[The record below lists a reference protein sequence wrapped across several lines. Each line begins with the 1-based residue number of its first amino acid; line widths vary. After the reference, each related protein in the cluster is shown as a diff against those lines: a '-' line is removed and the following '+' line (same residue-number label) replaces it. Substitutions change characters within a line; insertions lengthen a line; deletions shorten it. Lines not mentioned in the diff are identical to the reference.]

1 MISVISIFQ
10 MVATIEQIREAVQR
24 VLSGESKT
32 AVVRSSQV
40 KRTTLFKFLKAT
52 NNSEVIERKKSRRK
66 PSLPNGVEQDLVS
79 WIAAMQR
86 AGCPVTRHDIMMKA
100 QQIVQLHSG
109 ITQNL
114 GRGWYQRFSQRH
126 QELSDRIAQS
136 LTKAR
141 NNVDKDGIILYFNR
155 LLKACLAFN
164 CSPSDIYNVDET
176 SFKTKNS
183 SKKVVAIRGSQ
194 SVWATEKSVPYHLT
208 IVAAV
213 AADGTFVPPAFIL
226 PGLTCEAVVL
236 DECAV
241 HDAVVT
247 TAPKAFINAHI
258 FNNWLETFGEWKMKY
273 RGCRPAV
280 LSVTK
285 LIDYSANPCEDFYQ
299 YACGAWHKD
308 AVIPP
313 GKTSIAKSFDKIA
326 IQNEVVLNKILSE
339 NKPKLGEFYS
349 SCLDTATL
357 TSLGLSPLADSFKA
371 IRSANTTL
379 DLLVVAGQLVK
390 NGIPAF
396 VDIVSRGNANDT
408 TKNALFGFQAPLSL
422 ARTYYNNSARWAS
435 IEADYKVYIAS
446 VLQLAG
452 FAAEQAAAAVPQAEE
467 MEAVVSAY
475 TAFTFHELDQKY
487 PLLVGSWLKGNG
499 FNVRD
504 ESGGATDWVGFYS
517 LDYFDKTEALL
528 KNTSLED
535 LRTIVEYKL
544 IHASSTHLTPE
555 FRTANWNLFG
565 KKIGGQKTEPT
576 RQKFCLGQTSATVG
590 ELLGKYFLEVV
601 WSANTAKT
609 ADELVKALRS
619 SFSTGIATADWLD
632 NSTRTNAQT
641 KLSKFVHLLGGSEKP
656 QLYPT
661 LTFDTKSYLNN
672 RWKVSQVNL
681 DTNLKLNGQPVDK
694 RRFSMSPQTV
704 NAYYSPSVNQIV
716 FPAGILQNPFFDGQ
730 FDAAQNFGAI
740 GMVIGHEITHGFDNR
755 GRSYDGDGNLN
766 PWWSNVTSVAFNNKA
781 QCIVDQYAK
790 FVVKSEVTG
799 AVLGN
804 LNGRLTLGETIADN
818 GGLKTSFRAYHEYLK
833 KYPSQYTEETGD
845 KLFY

>member
-1 MISVISIFQ
+1 
-10 MVATIEQIREAVQR
+10 
-24 VLSGESKT
+24 
-32 AVVRSSQV
+32 
-40 KRTTLFKFLKAT
+40 
-52 NNSEVIERKKSRRK
+52 
-66 PSLPNGVEQDLVS
+66 
-79 WIAAMQR
+79 
-86 AGCPVTRHDIMMKA
+86 
-100 QQIVQLHSG
+100 
-109 ITQNL
+109 
-114 GRGWYQRFSQRH
+114 
-126 QELSDRIAQS
+126 
-136 LTKAR
+136 
-141 NNVDKDGIILYFNR
+141 
-155 LLKACLAFN
+155 
-164 CSPSDIYNVDET
+164 
-176 SFKTKNS
+176 
-183 SKKVVAIRGSQ
+183 
-194 SVWATEKSVPYHLT
+194 
-208 IVAAV
+208 
-213 AADGTFVPPAFIL
+213 
-226 PGLTCEAVVL
+226 
-236 DECAV
+236 
-241 HDAVVT
+241 
-247 TAPKAFINAHI
+247 
-258 FNNWLETFGEWKMKY
+258 
-273 RGCRPAV
+273 
-280 LSVTK
+280 
-285 LIDYSANPCEDFYQ
+285 
-299 YACGAWHKD
+299 
-308 AVIPP
+308 
-313 GKTSIAKSFDKIA
+313 
-326 IQNEVVLNKILSE
+326 
-339 NKPKLGEFYS
+339 
-349 SCLDTATL
+349 
-357 TSLGLSPLADSFKA
+357 
-371 IRSANTTL
+371 
-379 DLLVVAGQLVK
+379 
-390 NGIPAF
+390 
-396 VDIVSRGNANDT
+396 
-408 TKNALFGFQAPLSL
+408 
-422 ARTYYNNSARWAS
+422 
-435 IEADYKVYIAS
+435 
-446 VLQLAG
+446 
-452 FAAEQAAAAVPQAEE
+452 
-467 MEAVVSAY
+467 
-475 TAFTFHELDQKY
+475 
-487 PLLVGSWLKGNG
+487 
-499 FNVRD
+499 
-504 ESGGATDWVGFYS
+504 
-517 LDYFDKTEALL
+517 
-528 KNTSLED
+528 
-535 LRTIVEYKL
+535 TIVEYKL

-845 KLFY
+845 KLFYLSFAQGWCSKNSDARLTALLSDSHPPGRFRVTGALQNNAEFARVFKCPTNSYLNPSNKCLLWE